1 MAFVEYLFC
10 QKQCLVSKLDSL
22 GHVGKLH
29 FNDST
34 NGCSFDEP
42 LPIEGSLG
50 LYTAAIHEQDS
61 ASVAGKLTEGGVEV
75 ESERLP
81 STLMQLSDGKSNPK

>member
-1 MAFVEYLFC
+1 MDRIPPFGY
-10 QKQCLVSKLDSL
+10 
-22 GHVGKLH
+22 VGKLP

-50 LYTAAIHEQDS
+50 LSTAVSIHEQDS

-81 STLMQLSDGKSNPK
+81 STLYFIIRVKIRSVLQ

>member
-1 MAFVEYLFC
+1 MANCDRCRNSNEAAPC
-10 QKQCLVSKLDSL
+10 
-22 GHVGKLH
+22 
-29 FNDST
+29 T

-50 LYTAAIHEQDS
+50 LSTAVYIHEQDS

-75 ESERLP
+75 ESERVAI
-81 STLMQLSDGKSNPK
+81 STIYLIL